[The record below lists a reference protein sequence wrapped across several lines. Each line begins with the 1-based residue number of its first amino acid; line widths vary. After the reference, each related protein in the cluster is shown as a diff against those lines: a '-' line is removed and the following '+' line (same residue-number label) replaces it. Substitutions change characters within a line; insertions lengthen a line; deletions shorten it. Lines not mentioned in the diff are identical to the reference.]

1 MSYSRGR
8 LGAPRRAR
16 ETGLQQWSLVVTN
29 RFSGLD
35 VEEIA
40 QGGDYTL
47 ALSGELELGSANT
60 LQAAVARVCA
70 GDLKSLTIDLS
81 KLMFI
86 DSTGL
91 AAIILANKICERDG
105 HGFWLIP
112 GPRAVQR
119 LFEIT
124 GLIDVLPFRESHGGT
139 PT

>member
-1 MSYSRGR
+1 MR
-8 LGAPRRAR
+8 LERVEKPAQRLRARRADGR
-16 ETGLQQWSLVVTN
+16 TVTN

-40 QGGDYTL
+40 DGGEYTL
-47 ALSGELELGSANT
+47 ALSGELELGSSNT
-60 LQAAVARVCA
+60 LQAAVARVCD
-70 GDLKSLTIDLS
+70 GPLSSLTIDLS

-91 AAIILANKICERDG
+91 AAIILASKICERDG
-105 HGFWLIP
+105 HDFWLVP

-124 GLIDVLPFRESHGGT
+124 GLIDVLPFRETAADAPNGLE
-139 PT
+139 

>member
-1 MSYSRGR
+1 MTS
-8 LGAPRRAR
+8 
-16 ETGLQQWSLVVTN
+16 

-40 QGGDYTL
+40 DGGEYTL
-47 ALSGELELGSANT
+47 VLSGELELGSSNT
-60 LQAAVARVCA
+60 LQAAVARVCE
-70 GDLKSLTIDLS
+70 GPLSGLTIDLS

-91 AAIILANKICERDG
+91 AAIILASKICERDG
-105 HGFWLIP
+105 HDFWLVP

-124 GLIDVLPFRESHGGT
+124 GLIDVLPFREPAADAPSAAAE
-139 PT
+139 

>member
-1 MSYSRGR
+1 M
-8 LGAPRRAR
+8 
-16 ETGLQQWSLVVTN
+16 TN

-40 QGGDYTL
+40 NGDDYTL
-47 ALSGELELGSANT
+47 ALSGELELGSAAT
-60 LQAAVARVCA
+60 LQAACTRLFEA
-70 GDLKSLTIDLS
+70 GRLRSLTIDLS
-81 KLMFI
+81 GLMFI

-105 HGFWLIP
+105 HDFWLTR

-124 GLIDVLPFRESHGGT
+124 GLIEVLPFRES
-139 PT
+139 PTATDARDAQTSLDQSEI